1 MLKSSQ
7 SPEPYGRSGF
17 TLIEMLFSLALLLLI
32 TSFAT
37 SAVAKWLESRML
49 LNTAETLVCELEAL
63 RVSAIEDSVDVAF
76 QIMGGKNEFT
86 VEVIG
91 SSASK
96 RSGHIREDGVVFG
109 TSEDRGH
116 KSTTIHF
123 RKDGTADEAQ
133 ILLSD
138 KAGRQIKIRIHRL
151 TGPEVEE

>member
-1 MLKSSQ
+1 MFKSSR
-7 SPEPYGRSGF
+7 SPGPYDRSGF

-96 RSGHIREDGVVFG
+96 RSGHIRDMAWCLGPAKTAGTRVRLSIFERTVLPTKPKYCLAIKRDGR
-109 TSEDRGH
+109 SRYEYID
-116 KSTTIHF
+116 
-123 RKDGTADEAQ
+123 
-133 ILLSD
+133 
-138 KAGRQIKIRIHRL
+138 
-151 TGPEVEE
+151 